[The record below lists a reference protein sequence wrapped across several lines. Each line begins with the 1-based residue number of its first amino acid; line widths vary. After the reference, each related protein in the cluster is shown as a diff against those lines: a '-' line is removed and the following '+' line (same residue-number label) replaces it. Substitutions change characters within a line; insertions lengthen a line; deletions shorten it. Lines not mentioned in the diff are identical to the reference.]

1 VRRTEWI
8 ATVVM
13 LTAALLQA
21 QVGAKDAQG
30 VTPSSRTDF
39 GTLCGIKDSSP
50 QLAQQF
56 VRSGADKWSAAQ
68 KEKMTGSNMAA
79 RVWHEKNWMID
90 LHDSPANSPEIIH
103 TGQICFDPQGRITRM
118 IDRYM
123 EMAQCR
129 CMRFTSFTF
138 TPDGKEQREVHYVDA
153 FTGQEEQQPPGAK
166 NLPLA
171 WKYRRLQE
179 LPFYS
184 LIKK

>member
-1 VRRTEWI
+1 LKL
-8 ATVVM
+8 ATLVAV
-13 LTAALLQA
+13 LVTTASMCVA
-21 QVGAKDAQG
+21 QNAAQGSQG

-39 GTLCGIKDSSP
+39 GSLCGIKDTSP

-56 VRSGADKWSAAQ
+56 VRSGGKWTVAQ

-79 RVWHEKNWMID
+79 RVWRDKNWMVD
-90 LHDSPANSPEIIH
+90 LHDSPAESPSVIH
-103 TGQICFDPQGRITRM
+103 TGQMCFDPQGRITRM

-138 TPDGKEQREVHYVDA
+138 TPDGKESHEVHYVDA
-153 FTGQEEQQPPGAK
+153 MSGQEVQEPAQGKSLPP
-166 NLPLA
+166 A
-171 WKYRRLQE
+171 WSYRKVSD

-184 LIKK
+184 LMKK